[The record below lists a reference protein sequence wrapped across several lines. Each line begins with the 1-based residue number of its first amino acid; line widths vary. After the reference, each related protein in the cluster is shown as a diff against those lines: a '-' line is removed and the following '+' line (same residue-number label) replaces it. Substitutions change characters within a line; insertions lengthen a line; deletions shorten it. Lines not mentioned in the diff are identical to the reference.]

1 MSTPSRVHDL
11 MIVFDAIT
19 GGSVGVTALKEAIP
33 DIINFVALADCF
45 ERIGDG
51 ALLFSTTGTPSQDDI
66 LNFVK
71 ALETPDDS
79 EYKSNP
85 ASKAALAKAYQEMRA
100 GQNATILLLYTHA
113 PPMFEHTSGRSETSS
128 G

>member
-45 ERIGDG
+45 ERVGVLAYRNYTSDNVIQWSGWCSP
-51 ALLFSTTGTPSQDDI
+51 FSTTGTPSQDDI

-71 ALETPDDS
+71 ARRLMTPS
-79 EYKSNP
+79 TS
-85 ASKAALAKAYQEMRA
+85 Q
-100 GQNATILLLYTHA
+100 ILLQKRLL
-113 PPMFEHTSGRSETSS
+113 PKRIRG
-128 G
+128 